1 MTGIHKTL
9 NKVIPKEDPG
19 LRANPIVKKV
29 NKENLRTHES
39 LDRTFNPEIPTQEET
54 PVIPLPDEEEI
65 KRQKRRSAS
74 MRGGGRA
81 STVFTESDRL
91 GP

>member
-1 MTGIHKTL
+1 MTGIHKSL
-9 NKVIPKEDPG
+9 NKVIPKENRL

-29 NKENLRTHES
+29 NKENMRTHES
-39 LDRTFNPEIPTQEET
+39 LDSTFNPELPVQDEG

-65 KRQKRRSAS
+65 KRQKRRSAAQ
-74 MRGGGRA
+74 RGGGRA
-81 STVFTESDRL
+81 STVFSESDRL